1 MCPQE
6 HPSNIHAAAGFPST
20 FVNFTSVSET
30 FHQLSV
36 RPQDLPSTSI
46 NILSVRGKHFVRK
59 LDLPLNFRQLSVWPR
74 VLLSSFV
81 HQQDLQSSSVNI
93 PCSRGLPSTSIN
105 FPCVRETFRELSLW
119 QRGLLSDFCVAVDIL
134 STFFASA
141 QPSVNFRHLSV
152 HPLDLL

>member
-1 MCPQE
+1 MLLRE
-6 HPSNIHAAAGFPST
+6 HSSNIYATAGFPST
-20 FVNFTSVSET
+20 FVNFASVNET

-36 RPQDLPSTSI
+36 CPQNLLSTSI

-93 PCSRGLPSTSIN
+93 PCSRGLPSTCVNFSSGRGTYRQLSVQPRDHSPTFRASEGPSIN
-105 FPCVRETFRELSLW
+105 FPYVWGRSINFRQLLHILGTFR
-119 QRGLLSDFCVAVDIL
+119 
-134 STFFASA
+134 
-141 QPSVNFRHLSV
+141 
-152 HPLDLL
+152 